1 MSGYNTLKPP
11 DQEWF
16 ASISLTAQIKMA
28 IKKGYIVPKW
38 VVETQTH
45 WLKEKEKR
53 KKSCG
58 LSDVLTHPK

>member
-1 MSGYNTLKPP
+1 
-11 DQEWF
+11 
-16 ASISLTAQIKMA
+16 MA